1 MIDNTILPTDE
12 WLTTSDYGLSF
23 SHPIISSGI
32 WFETLFSIKTYLTT
46 SKGCYFLFFVLQY
59 KLPFFLPDLFI
70 LTTQTSCQ
78 TQQRRENISQS
89 YQLKHFSRCWSVLQL
104 LPAMLILAKWRLMV
118 KFLYFL
124 SYSSKHLKIIRHDVV
139 IKFQRQNFN
148 YFRNFHT
155 NYF

>member
-1 MIDNTILPTDE
+1 MIDNTILQTDE

-78 TQQRRENISQS
+78 TQQSPVDPLAGVCKTCALASFLISLFGKEQPAVFIC
-89 YQLKHFSRCWSVLQL
+89 KHRQRA
-104 LPAMLILAKWRLMV
+104 PMV
-118 KFLYFL
+118 
-124 SYSSKHLKIIRHDVV
+124 
-139 IKFQRQNFN
+139 
-148 YFRNFHT
+148 
-155 NYF
+155 